1 MDEIERTA
9 KGEYLKEYYMKEYS
23 TDELA
28 SEINENVTFYDLFI
42 ALDTYKD
49 VYELIGVGD
58 SLVRERLFRRLAE
71 IMEVDYNYIY
81 QQYLMG

>member
-1 MDEIERTA
+1 MEEIERKA
-9 KGEYLKEYYMKEYS
+9 KGEYLKEYYMREYV

-58 SLVRERLFRRLAE
+58 
-71 IMEVDYNYIY
+71 Y
-81 QQYLMG
+81 